1 MSAVQMGGNTTH
13 VGKQMQMEFTCKG
26 CQTKCRVDTSIE
38 VASGLQYYRHCDADE
53 ERHLLQG
60 PIIAV
65 SEERRGTWVLVGR
78 YT

>member
-1 MSAVQMGGNTTH
+1 MSAVQTEDDATH
-13 VGKQMQMEFTCKG
+13 AGQQMRMEFTCKG

-38 VASGLQYYRHCDADE
+38 VASGLQYYQHCAADE

-65 SEERRGTWVLVGR
+65 SEERRGAWVLVGT